1 MGMIETGVFNLSV
14 RESNIPTMQPDLN
27 LAQQFI
33 KPALLMS
40 QSSLSEVM
48 LPWPLPLIIY
58 AMVQLLLLFFK
69 TELQIRAC

>member
-1 MGMIETGVFNLSV
+1 MIETGVFNLSV

-48 LPWPLPLIIY
+48 LP
-58 AMVQLLLLFFK
+58 
-69 TELQIRAC
+69 

>member
-1 MGMIETGVFNLSV
+1 MGFHSGWKKSLRIKEGSFGKGRIQTGMIETGVFNLSV

-48 LPWPLPLIIY
+48 LP
-58 AMVQLLLLFFK
+58 
-69 TELQIRAC
+69 